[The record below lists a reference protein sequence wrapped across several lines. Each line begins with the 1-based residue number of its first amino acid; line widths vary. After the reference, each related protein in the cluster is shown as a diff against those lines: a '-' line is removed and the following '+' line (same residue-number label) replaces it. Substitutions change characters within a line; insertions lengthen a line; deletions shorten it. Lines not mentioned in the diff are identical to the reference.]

1 MSRDGG
7 RTADASE
14 RRGRAIVPPP
24 SASPTGGILLLG
36 RLVRSGMSA
45 TITPPKER
53 TCELCGREER
63 WDDAADG
70 WRIDDDAGSVYCIHE
85 WDINGTF
92 VPLEE

>member
-1 MSRDGG
+1 
-7 RTADASE
+7 
-14 RRGRAIVPPP
+14 
-24 SASPTGGILLLG
+24 
-36 RLVRSGMSA
+36 MSA

-63 WDDAADG
+63 WDDAAEG
-70 WRIDDDAGSVYCIHE
+70 WRIADDAGNVYCIHE